1 MAMRPLDGSS
11 DRSGLRSPG
20 NAGHFSAGH
29 PLACQA
35 FTRLAQVWLRIRDD
49 GCPALARL
57 AQPGWRS
64 AIRSIVERRGMRDD
78 DSLGPTAWD
87 PIVTVSSFGSGF
99 GKVGAEAAGYVRK
112 NTRER
117 AVIPS
122 PGDQT
127 YEPSASGRWT

>member
-35 FTRLAQVWLRIRDD
+35 FTWLAQVWLRIRDD

-64 AIRSIVERRGMRDD
+64 AIQSIVERRGMRDD

-87 PIVTVSSFGSGF
+87 PSLVSVHKPPFSRL
-99 GKVGAEAAGYVRK
+99 V
-112 NTRER
+112 
-117 AVIPS
+117 
-122 PGDQT
+122 
-127 YEPSASGRWT
+127 

>member
-11 DRSGLRSPG
+11 DKSGLQSPG

-49 GCPALARL
+49 GCPARARL

-78 DSLGPTAWD
+78 AGLGPTAWD
-87 PIVTVSSFGSGF
+87 VAKNLLVAVAPRLSSL
-99 GKVGAEAAGYVRK
+99 AAGGVSWPPP
-112 NTRER
+112 
-117 AVIPS
+117 ACF
-122 PGDQT
+122 
-127 YEPSASGRWT
+127 SGAGL

>member
-87 PIVTVSSFGSGF
+87 PMAYYVLSQSR
-99 GKVGAEAAGYVRK
+99 AAARQR
-112 NTRER
+112 T
-117 AVIPS
+117 PM
-122 PGDQT
+122 
-127 YEPSASGRWT
+127 

>member
-11 DRSGLRSPG
+11 DKSGLQSAG

-29 PLACQA
+29 PLASQA

-78 DSLGPTAWD
+78 DGLGPTAWD
-87 PIVTVSSFGSGF
+87 LAKEPPLCRCSPLVVRLAG
-99 GKVGAEAAGYVRK
+99 GAFLGLPPVR
-112 NTRER
+112 RR
-117 AVIPS
+117 GPA
-122 PGDQT
+122 
-127 YEPSASGRWT
+127 